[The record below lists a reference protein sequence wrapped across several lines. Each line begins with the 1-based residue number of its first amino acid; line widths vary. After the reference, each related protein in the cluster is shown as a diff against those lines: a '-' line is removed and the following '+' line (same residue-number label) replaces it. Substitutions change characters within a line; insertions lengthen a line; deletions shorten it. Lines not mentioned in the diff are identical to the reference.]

1 MKNQKGITLIALVV
15 TIVVLLIL
23 AGTSIAML
31 GGDNG
36 IITNAQEAAAAN
48 TEGEVL
54 DKMNVAYNTVKSYV
68 ITKSSTLSDW
78 TANNVD
84 DVEGGDS
91 VELTVAKVIAKEIL
105 PDSELNGS
113 EGVETPKTYEAK
125 GDGYTIVYTPT
136 KDNTPGTVKI
146 TYADKTFNGTTT
158 DDGKHYKN
166 ITATITIKSDDVE
179 YERPERQVNQK

>member
-1 MKNQKGITLIALVV
+1 MRNQKGITLIALVV

-36 IITNAQEAAAAN
+36 IITNAQDAAAAN

-78 TANNVD
+78 TAND
-84 DVEGGDS
+84 ITGETDKS
-91 VELTVAKVIAKEIL
+91 VELAVANVIVKEIL
-105 PDSELNGS
+105 PG
-113 EGVETPKTYEAK
+113 EALADNK
-125 GDGYTIVYTPT
+125 LTVSANGYTIKYTETTMKEGEPAT
-136 KDNTPGTVKI
+136 VDKAGTVEITYTDKKFNKDNKP
-146 TYADKTFNGTTT
+146 YSP
-158 DDGKHYKN
+158 

-179 YERPERQVNQK
+179 YTRPERQVNQK